1 MMKPFGSLLFAV
13 SFAVLIICIY
23 SPGVDAQSCLQ
34 VNENCP
40 PTQCCVVLG
49 QILGRC
55 QNLAAKGGI
64 CEMEN
69 PSKLYVANCP
79 CANGAMCTRN
89 GTRRICQ

>member
-23 SPGVDAQSCLQ
+23 SPGVDAQTCSL
-34 VNENCP
+34 VNPNCP
-40 PTQCCVVLG
+40 PMQCCVVLAPNFG
-49 QILGRC
+49 QCR
-55 QNLAAKGGI
+55 NLAAKGEI
-64 CEMEN
+64 CEMKN
-69 PSKLYVANCP
+69 PSELYVANCP